1 MTIYSIKFVLYA
13 TVNIMPRIC
22 QVILLHLDEY
32 MLTVISTM
40 TDLAAICIGVIG
52 LVYEIRNSPAT
63 KRGADHLASKEKG
76 RRSK

>member
-1 MTIYSIKFVLYA
+1 MTIYSIKFVLYVTA
-13 TVNIMPRIC
+13 NIMPRIC

-40 TDLAAICIGVIG
+40 TDLVAIGIGAIG

-63 KRGADHLASKEKG
+63 KRGANHLAGKEKG
-76 RRSK
+76 GRSK